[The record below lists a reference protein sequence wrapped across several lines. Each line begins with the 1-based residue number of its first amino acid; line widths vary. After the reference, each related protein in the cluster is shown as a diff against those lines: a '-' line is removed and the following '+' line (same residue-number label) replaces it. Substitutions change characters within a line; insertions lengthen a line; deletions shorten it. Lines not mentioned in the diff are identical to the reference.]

1 MSSTARMT
9 TPSKVVV
16 ISSART
22 PRAHSVLCCERRW
35 KGAGIRIRISR
46 GHVDHFSSSFPFLSD
61 DAILPVIINKV
72 LLFPSH
78 LISDAQEHDHLRG
91 LRMSSDGV
99 EE

>member
-22 PRAHSVLCCERRW
+22 PRAHSV
-35 KGAGIRIRISR
+35 RIRISR

-72 LLFPSH
+72 LLFSSH